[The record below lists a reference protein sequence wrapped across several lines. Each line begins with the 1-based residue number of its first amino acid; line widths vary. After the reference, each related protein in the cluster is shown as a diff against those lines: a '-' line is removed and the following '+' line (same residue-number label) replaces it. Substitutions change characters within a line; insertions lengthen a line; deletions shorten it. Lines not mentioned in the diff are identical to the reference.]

1 LAGIVWIAYGLQ
13 LRAVQEARAAEVYGE
28 NILSTFVERSPE
40 GFSRLAF
47 LGGKQ
52 RYVARIPRACML
64 KAEREVA
71 AQPHMARELRKDHL
85 IGSLIGDVMEIGR
98 HCAALPLG
106 PPR

>member
-1 LAGIVWIAYGLQ
+1 MKRNAH
-13 LRAVQEARAAEVYGE
+13 RAVAAAAAALAIAATG
-28 NILSTFVERSPE
+28 FVM
-40 GFSRLAF
+40 GYA
-47 LGGKQ
+47 
-52 RYVARIPRACML
+52 
-64 KAEREVA
+64 VA